1 MNHILARFFNDKF
14 PTQKSIPNFSVH
26 KNPLLTQLK
35 REATFSEANTYYSPE
50 IVTNS
55 TVCPTIPTNIRNNSK
70 KKTTHRRYNTR
81 INLHIYNK
89 EEIAKNANDIV
100 STLLEEKNDDLEYAD
115 VKKHDIPKEQAIDP
129 IFYIKNDLQYEPDVK
144 KNYKSINLQIKCLG
158 NLKNRHILIK
168 GVNDYELHSVKYKNL
183 NNYIG
188 EYKGVTNGQNRNI
201 KKQIER
207 LFSDGDRLPKVNSKK
222 IHKRNVVCNEL
233 YMNYLPSLGF
243 PKTLDE
249 RMQLSYNS
257 AKKTL
262 MHFEE
267 RRSKLKQKI
276 RNVMNFLN
284 YE

>member
-1 MNHILARFFNDKF
+1 MK
-14 PTQKSIPNFSVH
+14 T
-26 KNPLLTQLK
+26 
-35 REATFSEANTYYSPE
+35 
-50 IVTNS
+50 
-55 TVCPTIPTNIRNNSK
+55 K
-70 KKTTHRRYNTR
+70 K
-81 INLHIYNK
+81 IIYT
-89 EEIAKNANDIV
+89 
-100 STLLEEKNDDLEYAD
+100 TLLIVWMIVIFLFSNQNAEKSESTSDKVASTIIDTVET
-115 VKKHDIPKEQAIDP
+115 VTKHDIPKEQAIDP

-267 RRSKLKQKI
+267 RRSKLKQKK
-276 RNVMNFLN
+276 RNIMNFLN

>member
-1 MNHILARFFNDKF
+1 MNDVLARFFNDKF
-14 PTQKSIPNFSVH
+14 PTQKSIPNFSVQ

-35 REATFSEANTYYSPE
+35 NEATFSEANTYYSPE
-50 IVTNS
+50 LATNS
-55 TVCPTIPTNIRNNSK
+55 TICPTTNTRSNYK

-100 STLLEEKNDDLEYAD
+100 STLLEEKNDNIEYAN
-115 VKKHDIPKEQAIDP
+115 VKNHDIPKEQAIDP
-129 IFYIKNDLQYEPDVK
+129 IFYIKNDMQYEPDVK

-158 NLKNRHILIK
+158 NLKNRHTLIK

-188 EYKGVTNGQNRNI
+188 EYKGVANGQNRNI

-207 LFSDGDRLPKVNSKK
+207 LFSEGDRLPILNLKK
-222 IHKRNVVCNEL
+222 IHKKNVVCKEL

-249 RMQLSYNS
+249 RMQSSYNS

-267 RRSKLKQKI
+267 RRSELKQKK

-284 YE
+284 YD